1 MKFFWLALLLS
12 TAIALA
18 VTGSAVAGQCE
29 DDLATVDS
37 ALTASPAVS
46 TEELVKVQK
55 LRNAAATDAASGDKD
70 NCVAKLSE
78 AKAILKVQ

>member
-1 MKFFWLALLLS
+1 MKIFWLAFLFS

-29 DDLATVDS
+29 DDLAMIDS
-37 ALTASPAVS
+37 ALAASPAVT
-46 TEELVKVQK
+46 TEELIEVQK
-55 LRNAAATDAASGDKD
+55 LRNAAATDAASGDKE
-70 NCVAKLSE
+70 NCIAKLSE